1 MNFVGQTTNTTE
13 TWRMS
18 VKPDVAY
25 ERVLNGDVPSQ
36 PFHHGKAKMNFNMDQ
51 KFVFADGEFVTV
63 QVTRILI
70 KQQRCSL
77 LVEGDRR
84 FLVLRS
90 NDDE

>member
-1 MNFVGQTTNTTE
+1 M
-13 TWRMS
+13 
-18 VKPDVAY
+18 KPDVDY
-25 ERVLNGDVPSQ
+25 QRVLNGDVPSQ

-77 LVEGDRR
+77 LIDGDRR